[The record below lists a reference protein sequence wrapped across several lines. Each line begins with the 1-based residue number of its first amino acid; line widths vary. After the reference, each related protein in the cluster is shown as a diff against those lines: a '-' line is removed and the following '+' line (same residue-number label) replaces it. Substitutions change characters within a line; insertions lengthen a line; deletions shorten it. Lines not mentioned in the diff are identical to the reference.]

1 MKTTVAIVTLAVVL
15 PVSIGGWGMREG
27 VMLAILGAMGVPAAM
42 ALAFSLMLGV
52 IGMVAALP
60 GLVMLWHRP
69 GAQLGPQ

>member
-1 MKTTVAIVTLAVVL
+1 
-15 PVSIGGWGMREG
+15 
-27 VMLAILGAMGVPAAM
+27 MLAILGAMGVPAAM